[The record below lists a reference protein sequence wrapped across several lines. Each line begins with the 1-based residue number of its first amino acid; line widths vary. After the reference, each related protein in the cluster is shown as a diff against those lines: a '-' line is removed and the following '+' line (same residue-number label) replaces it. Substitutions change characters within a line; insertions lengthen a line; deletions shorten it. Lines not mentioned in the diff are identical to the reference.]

1 MLHRLAPS
9 SLLSLA
15 LSVLPLALPACVG
28 PSAPP
33 AASPTVA
40 AAPVASA
47 AATTAAARSD
57 AARAVKVTILSTM
70 LADRGLGEWGFS
82 ALVEVDGRPILFDTG
97 AHPDTVLSNAAEL
110 KIDLSQVTDVVLSH
124 NHDDHTGGLVTLRR
138 ELMKKNPAALSRA
151 HVAPPIFWSRP
162 GPPAERNPMLATRK
176 EYEALGGTFV
186 THTAWERMGTG
197 VYLSGP
203 VPRVHP
209 EKNYGRNG
217 RIGTLASPGGIVN
230 DDVPEDMSLVV
241 VTGQGLVIVTGCGH
255 AGIVNG
261 FEQAVRETGEP
272 RVHAA
277 IGGFH
282 LFGASEE
289 TLAWTA
295 ERLRPMHVANF
306 VGAHCTGIEALQRLR
321 SLLALDRKTAVVGAV
336 GATFELGKGIDPLE
350 IAK

>member
-1 MLHRLAPS
+1 M
-9 SLLSLA
+9 
-15 LSVLPLALPACVG
+15 
-28 PSAPP
+28 
-33 AASPTVA
+33 
-40 AAPVASA
+40 
-47 AATTAAARSD
+47 
-57 AARAVKVTILSTM
+57 KVTILSTM
-70 LADRGLGEWGFS
+70 LADEGIGEWGFS
-82 ALVEVDGRPILFDTG
+82 ALVEIDGRPMLFDTG
-97 AHPDTVLSNAAEL
+97 AHPDTVLRNAADL

-124 NHDDHTGGLVTLRR
+124 NHEDHTGGLVTLRR

-162 GPPAERNPMLATRK
+162 GPPAERNPMIATRTA
-176 EYEALGGTFV
+176 YEALGGTFV
-186 THTAWERMGTG
+186 MHSAFDRLADG

-217 RIGTLASPGGIVN
+217 HIGMLASPAGIV
-230 DDVPEDMSLVV
+230 DDNVPEDMSLVI
-241 VTGQGLVIVTGCGH
+241 VTSSGLVIVTGCGH

-261 FEQAVRETGEP
+261 FEQATRETGEP

-295 ERLRPMHVANF
+295 GRLQPMHVENF
-306 VGAHCTGIEALQRLR
+306 IGAHCTGIEALYRLR
-321 SLLALDRKTAVVGAV
+321 ALLGLERKTAVVGAV
-336 GATFELGKGIDPLE
+336 GQTFELGKGIDPRE

>member
-1 MLHRLAPS
+1 
-9 SLLSLA
+9 
-15 LSVLPLALPACVG
+15 
-28 PSAPP
+28 
-33 AASPTVA
+33 
-40 AAPVASA
+40 
-47 AATTAAARSD
+47 
-57 AARAVKVTILSTM
+57 M
-70 LADRGLGEWGFS
+70 LADEGIGEWGFS
-82 ALVEVDGRPILFDTG
+82 ALVEFDGTRLLFDTG
-97 AHPDTVLSNAAEL
+97 LHPDTVLKNAAHL
-110 KIDLSQVTDVVLSH
+110 KVDLANVTDVILSH

-138 ELMKKNPAALSRA
+138 ELMKRNPSALSRA

-162 GPPAERNPMLATRK
+162 GSPAERNTMIATRK

-186 THTAWERMGTG
+186 AHSSFDRLAPG
-197 VYLSGP
+197 VFLSGP

-217 RIGTLASPGGIVN
+217 RIGPLLSPTGVVN

-241 VTGQGLVIVTGCGH
+241 VTARGLVVVTGCGH

-282 LFGASEE
+282 LFQASEE

-295 ERLRPMHVANF
+295 GRLAPMHVAHF
-306 VGAHCTGIEALQRLR
+306 IGAHCTGIDALFRLR
-321 SLLALDRKTAVVGAV
+321 TLLALDRRTAVVGAV
-336 GATFELGKGIDPLE
+336 GASFELGKGISPGD
-350 IAK
+350 IAQ

>member
-1 MLHRLAPS
+1 MQLRGVLVRSFARG
-9 SLLSLA
+9 LA
-15 LSVLPLALPACVG
+15 LALALATACGGPGATPPVSPAG
-28 PSAPP
+28 SLSAAPP
-33 AASPTVA
+33 AAATVA
-40 AAPVASA
+40 AP
-47 AATTAAARSD
+47 RE

-70 LADRGLGEWGFS
+70 LSDERLGEWGFS
-82 ALVEVDGRPILFDTG
+82 ALVEIDGHPILFDTG
-97 AHPDTVLSNAAEL
+97 AHPDTVLKNAEEL
-110 KIDLSQVTDVVLSH
+110 GIDLSQVTDVVLSH

-162 GPPAERNPMLATRK
+162 GPPAERNSMIATRT

-186 THTAWERMGTG
+186 FHDKWERLARG
-197 VYLSGP
+197 VFLSGP

-217 RIGTLASPGGIVN
+217 HIGALASPSGVVN
-230 DDVPEDMSLVV
+230 DDVPEEMSLVV
-241 VTGQGLVIVTGCGH
+241 VTDQGLVIVTGCGH

-282 LFGASEE
+282 LFAASED
-289 TLAWTA
+289 TLKWTA
-295 ERLRPMHVANF
+295 DRLAPMHIAHL
-306 VGAHCTGIEALQRLR
+306 VGAHCTGIESLHRLR
-321 SLLALDRKTAVVGAV
+321 TLLALDRKTAVVGAV
-336 GATFELGKGIDPLE
+336 GATFELGKGIDPGE
-350 IAK
+350 IAR